1 MAVKKI
7 KRKSVE
13 WVGGLI
19 TMPALVNEGA
29 ESFCPES
36 LFWLDSEGAAIG
48 HALAKPGEILLQA
61 CQSLQDTT
69 RAPAFGMPH
78 TPDRVR
84 VADPAL
90 AEALRSGQGRI
101 EVVCAPTPEID
112 MLAQSL
118 HDNMAWGAALN
129 SYLSAGVDPARVAA
143 FFEATAALYDM
154 QPWNTVPSSDVSLIR
169 VSIESLGL
177 HNAII
182 SVIGQL
188 GENFGVIL
196 FSGLHEFEAHL
207 DAGDSLAAGVEL
219 EFPASRSLNFE
230 SESGLSPALRQEIA
244 EHRWTVAGAD
254 AFPRLMVISEEQ
266 VLQPL
271 TESEYT
277 TFETLALGLTKLLRE
292 EAESMRFAWDGGDVV
307 SRTYVI
313 PAHGGEVEISF
324 TVPHDSMVFDTVED
338 LRQALLALG
347 EEEDLW
353 DAELRPAIEQA
364 LLDRFCA
371 SPEASEL
378 KDKGVLSWLLDFAHE
393 HFNATVLTLSAEEL
407 REIIFEIVPH
417 KVSVGAVKA
426 GDYIAELRAFYRY
439 LGREF
444 GLEHAGEC
452 LEVLGEHAVS
462 ELEQALSDPKNFG
475 LTKSLVMQG
484 WDAGFDMDSKEGI
497 EAWMREV
504 IVRQSLQAPRW
515 SPPALSTRSHEQR
528 VKDASKKKNVR
539 KAVRKARKKNR

>member
-19 TMPALVNEGA
+19 TMPGLVIEGD

-48 HALAKPGEILLQA
+48 HALAKPGEVILQA

-69 RAPAFGMPH
+69 RAPAFGKPH

-84 VADPAL
+84 VADLAL
-90 AEALRSGQGRI
+90 AEALRSGQRRI

-112 MLAQSL
+112 ALAQSL
-118 HDNMAWGAALN
+118 RDKFARAEALN

-143 FFEATAALYDM
+143 FFEAAAALYDV
-154 QPWNTVPSSDVSLIR
+154 QPWNIVPSDESLIR

-196 FSGLHEFEAHL
+196 FSGLDEFEAHL
-207 DAGDSLAAGVEL
+207 DAGDALAAGFEL

-230 SESGLSPALRQEIA
+230 SESGLSPALRQEIT
-244 EHRWTVAGAD
+244 EHRWTVSGAD
-254 AFPRLMVISEEQ
+254 AFPLLMAIAEEQ

-271 TESEYT
+271 TENEYT

-313 PAHGGEVEISF
+313 PANGGEVEVSF

-338 LRQALLALG
+338 LHQALLALG
-347 EEEDLW
+347 EEEELW

-364 LLDRFCA
+364 LLDRFSA
-371 SPEASEL
+371 SPEASGL
-378 KDKGVLSWLLDFAHE
+378 KDKGVLSLFLEFSQAY
-393 HFNATVLTLSAEEL
+393 FNATVLTLSAHEL
-407 REIIFEIVPH
+407 REIIFEIVPR
-417 KVSVGAVKA
+417 KVSVGSPKA

-444 GLEHAGEC
+444 GLVHAGEC
-452 LEVLGEHAVS
+452 LEVLGEHAVA

-484 WDAGFDMDSKEGI
+484 KDAGFDMNSKEGI

-504 IVRQSLQAPRW
+504 VVRQSLRAPRW
-515 SPPALSTRSHEQR
+515 SPPALSTHSHQQR
-528 VKDASKKKNVR
+528 VNDASKKKNVR
-539 KAVRKARKKNR
+539 KAARRARKKNR